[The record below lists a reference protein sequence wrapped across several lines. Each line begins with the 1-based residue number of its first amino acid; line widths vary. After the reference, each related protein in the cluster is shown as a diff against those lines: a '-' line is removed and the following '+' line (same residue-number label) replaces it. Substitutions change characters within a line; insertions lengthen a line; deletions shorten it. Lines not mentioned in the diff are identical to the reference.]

1 MGFDETSI
9 IFKKNASHRR
19 LGGGKLQSRLPGVL
33 HQILENKPA
42 VDLQEKL
49 FLEKLNLSTRRPG
62 VGVII
67 SGFRLR
73 PFIAKLQSFVKL
85 RFY

>member
-1 MGFDETSI
+1 ML
-9 IFKKNASHRR
+9 K
-19 LGGGKLQSRLPGVL
+19 
-33 HQILENKPA
+33 NKPA

-62 VGVII
+62 VGVIGNII
-67 SGFRLR
+67 SGFRLK
-73 PFIAKLQSFVKL
+73 PFIAKLQSFLKQ

>member
-1 MGFDETSI
+1 
-9 IFKKNASHRR
+9 
-19 LGGGKLQSRLPGVL
+19 VL

-67 SGFRLR
+67 SGFWLK
-73 PFIAKLQSFVKL
+73 PFIAKLQPFLKL
-85 RFY
+85 

>member
-1 MGFDETSI
+1 M
-9 IFKKNASHRR
+9 
-19 LGGGKLQSRLPGVL
+19 L

-62 VGVII
+62 VGVIGNII
-67 SGFRLR
+67 SGFRLK
-73 PFIAKLQSFVKL
+73 PFIAKPQSYLKL
-85 RFY
+85 WFY

>member
-1 MGFDETSI
+1 M
-9 IFKKNASHRR
+9 
-19 LGGGKLQSRLPGVL
+19 L

-62 VGVII
+62 VGVIGNIRI
-67 SGFRLR
+67 SGFQLK
-73 PFIAKLQSFVKL
+73 PFIAKLQSF
-85 RFY
+85 F